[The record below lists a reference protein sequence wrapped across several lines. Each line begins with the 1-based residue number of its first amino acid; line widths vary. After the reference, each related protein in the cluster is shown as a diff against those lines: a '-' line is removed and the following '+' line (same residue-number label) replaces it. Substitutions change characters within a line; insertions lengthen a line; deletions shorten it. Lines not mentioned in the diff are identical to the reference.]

1 MLDGCGLIAFGALAL
16 FPFLGKE
23 FMPTLQED
31 AIMFRVVGIPST
43 SLDESIRVAN
53 VMDASLRKK

>member
-1 MLDGCGLIAFGALAL
+1 LAL
-16 FPFLGKE
+16 FPLLGKE

-53 VMDASLRKK
+53 VAGRQPCARSTRR